1 MEINKKDLKRVSQD
15 ILNKAYEVLNT
26 KDVYTLSSPL
36 NIDKDLRSI
45 RLNSQYRLLYR
56 HSTKKECRVI
66 THNDYNK
73 LIKFNSIN
81 NIN

>member
-1 MEINKKDLKRVSQD
+1 MEINKKDKKSLTND
-15 ILNKAYEVLNT
+15 ILVKVEKALAS
-26 KDVYTLSSPL
+26 DIYTSSTPL

-56 HSTKKECRVI
+56 HSTKKECRVV
-66 THNDYNK
+66 THNDYNR
-73 LIKFNSIN
+73 LIKFHSIN

>member
-1 MEINKKDLKRVSQD
+1 MQINKKDLKSLSKN
-15 ILNKAYEVLNT
+15 ILLKAYEVLNT
-26 KDVYTLSSPL
+26 KDIYSVSSPL

-56 HSTKKECRVI
+56 QSTKKECRVV
-66 THNDYNK
+66 THNDYNR

-81 NIN
+81 SIN